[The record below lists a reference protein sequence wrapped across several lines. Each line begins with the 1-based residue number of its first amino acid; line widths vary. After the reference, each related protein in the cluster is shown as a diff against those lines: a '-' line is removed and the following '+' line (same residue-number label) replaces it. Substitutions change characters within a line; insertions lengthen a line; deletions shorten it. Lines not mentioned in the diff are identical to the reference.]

1 MWGSMPEPLRTMG
14 RLRAPLPGR
23 VLGSRPRGPP
33 QQSHLKLPGGG
44 EAGSLALRQA
54 PQRSTCFSLLA
65 RLSRR
70 CPRGAGSSIRTNA
83 GGGAGGL
90 GPRGSSWTRSDPR
103 LGLKGA
109 RTGAWEEGRGAGGG
123 GGGRLD
129 RQHPSQSWQKVWE
142 AGRPRWGEVLRER
155 VPAPQP
161 GRATWLSREVP
172 SAGLLC
178 ERRGCSGSRAGREV
192 PSRQFLQSQAAFLP
206 TLHTPLLPSSFQK
219 GDSAEKAVSL

>member
-1 MWGSMPEPLRTMG
+1 MG
-14 RLRAPLPGR
+14 VHAGT
-23 VLGSRPRGPP
+23 SADHGPP
-33 QQSHLKLPGGG
+33 QGPPPGTGARVQAAGASPAVSPQVTGWRGGRKPRAETGPSEKHMLLSPCPALTTLP
-44 EAGSLALRQA
+44 
-54 PQRSTCFSLLA
+54 
-65 RLSRR
+65 SR
-70 CPRGAGSSIRTNA
+70 AGSSIRTNA

-161 GRATWLSREVP
+161 GRATWLPREVP